1 MKERTYFCIDM
12 KSFFASVECA
22 ERGLNPFETNLIVAD
37 ESRGNGTICL
47 AITPKMKSLGVRN
60 RCRRY
65 EIPKGIQYIT
75 AMPRM
80 QKYIDYAAEI
90 YGIYL
95 QYIDKQDIHVYS
107 IDESFI
113 DATDYLPMYHK
124 TPKEFAKMLI
134 DEIAEKLHIPATA
147 GIGTNLYLAK
157 IALDITAKK
166 VPDHM
171 GYLNE
176 ELFRE
181 TLWHHRP
188 LTDFWGI
195 STGTVRRLERRG
207 IVDMAGIANYP
218 SEILYKDFG
227 INAELLID
235 HSWGRESCLMSD
247 IKNYKSKSKS
257 VSSSQVLFS
266 DYTFDKAK
274 IVVEEMVRSGCL
286 ELMRRKVIA
295 SHITVTIGYSKDCH
309 APTGGRVK
317 IGASTNLPKKI
328 MPSAMRV
335 FEQTTDRNSLILPY
349 FWIPE
354 DTIDLRVRR
363 DHVPYDTWLG
373 RGQVIATEGNV
384 IHYGY
389 IENFIEDLGTKYHI
403 KEIAFDRWGA
413 VQMVQN
419 LEGMGFT
426 VVPFGQGFK
435 DMSPPTKE
443 LMKLVLEEK
452 IAHGGHPVLRWMMD
466 NIFIRTDP
474 AGNIKPDKEKSTE
487 KIDGAVAT
495 IMALDRAIRCG
506 NDTSASVYDNRGIL
520 FL

>member
-295 SHITVTIGYSKDCH
+295 SHVTVTIGYSKDCH
-309 APTGGRVK
+309 TPTGGRVK

-335 FEQTTDRNSLILPY
+335 FEQTTDRNSLIRRVSIGFDGICDEGCEGY
-349 FWIPE
+349 
-354 DTIDLRVRR
+354 DLFTDWEEVERQKRPAR
-363 DHVPYDTWLG
+363 
-373 RGQVIATEGNV
+373 ATLELQSKFGKNALLMASDLQEGATLIMRN
-384 IHYGY
+384 
-389 IENFIEDLGTKYHI
+389 
-403 KEIAFDRWGA
+403 
-413 VQMVQN
+413 
-419 LEGMGFT
+419 
-426 VVPFGQGFK
+426 
-435 DMSPPTKE
+435 
-443 LMKLVLEEK
+443 KL
-452 IAHGGHPVLRWMMD
+452 IGGH
-466 NIFIRTDP
+466 N
-474 AGNIKPDKEKSTE
+474 S
-487 KIDGAVAT
+487 
-495 IMALDRAIRCG
+495 G
-506 NDTSASVYDNRGIL
+506 NDE
-520 FL
+520 

>member
-65 EIPKGIQYIT
+65 EIPKNIQYIT

-95 QYIDKQDIHVYS
+95 RYIDKQDIHVYS

-195 STGTVRRLERRG
+195 STGTIRRLERRG

-295 SHITVTIGYSKDCH
+295 SHVTVTIGYSKDCH

-328 MPSAMRV
+328 MPSAMGV
-335 FEQTTDRNSLILPY
+335 FEQTTDRNSLIRRVSIGFDGICDEGCEGY
-349 FWIPE
+349 
-354 DTIDLRVRR
+354 DLFTDWEEVERQKRLAR
-363 DHVPYDTWLG
+363 
-373 RGQVIATEGNV
+373 ATLELQSKFGKNALLMASDLQEGATLIMRN
-384 IHYGY
+384 
-389 IENFIEDLGTKYHI
+389 
-403 KEIAFDRWGA
+403 
-413 VQMVQN
+413 
-419 LEGMGFT
+419 
-426 VVPFGQGFK
+426 
-435 DMSPPTKE
+435 
-443 LMKLVLEEK
+443 KL
-452 IAHGGHPVLRWMMD
+452 IGGH
-466 NIFIRTDP
+466 N
-474 AGNIKPDKEKSTE
+474 S
-487 KIDGAVAT
+487 
-495 IMALDRAIRCG
+495 G
-506 NDTSASVYDNRGIL
+506 NDE
-520 FL
+520 

>member
-195 STGTVRRLERRG
+195 STGMVRRLERRG
-207 IVDMAGIANYP
+207 IVDMEGIANYP

-335 FEQTTDRNSLILPY
+335 TQLLRLSQCTGGFIRDDATAAPQTISTAKIEALEDIIDNCVEEDKKVVVFARFVPEIEAIKAMLEKKKLGYRLIYGATKDRTEQVKDFQEDPDVKVFVGQLQTTRMGLTLTAASVAVFYSLDFSYANYEQSRARIHR
-349 FWIPE
+349 I
-354 DTIDLRVRR
+354 
-363 DHVPYDTWLG
+363 
-373 RGQVIATEGNV
+373 GQKEKCLY
-384 IHYGY
+384 IHLVAK
-389 IENFIEDLGTKYHI
+389 N
-403 KEIAFDRWGA
+403 
-413 VQMVQN
+413 
-419 LEGMGFT
+419 T
-426 VVPFGQGFK
+426 V
-435 DMSPPTKE
+435 D
-443 LMKLVLEEK
+443 EK
-452 IAHGGHPVLRWMMD
+452 IMNALKHKGDIAKLMVDNWRTLLHGKV
-466 NIFIRTDP
+466 
-474 AGNIKPDKEKSTE
+474 
-487 KIDGAVAT
+487 
-495 IMALDRAIRCG
+495 
-506 NDTSASVYDNRGIL
+506 
-520 FL
+520 

>member
-1 MKERTYFCIDM
+1 MKQRTYFCIDM

-65 EIPKGIQYIT
+65 EIPKNISYIT

-113 DATDYLPMYHK
+113 DATDYLSMYHK

-134 DEIAEKLHIPATA
+134 DEIANKLHIPATA

-171 GYLNE
+171 GYLTE

-181 TLWHHRP
+181 TLWHHKP

-207 IVDMAGIANYP
+207 ITDMAGIAQFP
-218 SEILYKDFG
+218 SELLYKDFG

-235 HSWGRESCLMSD
+235 HAWGE
-247 IKNYKSKSKS
+247 
-257 VSSSQVLFS
+257 
-266 DYTFDKAK
+266 
-274 IVVEEMVRSGCL
+274 
-286 ELMRRKVIA
+286 
-295 SHITVTIGYSKDCH
+295 
-309 APTGGRVK
+309 
-317 IGASTNLPKKI
+317 NL
-328 MPSAMRV
+328 A
-335 FEQTTDRNSLILPY
+335 
-349 FWIPE
+349 
-354 DTIDLRVRR
+354 
-363 DHVPYDTWLG
+363 
-373 RGQVIATEGNV
+373 
-384 IHYGY
+384 
-389 IENFIEDLGTKYHI
+389 
-403 KEIAFDRWGA
+403 
-413 VQMVQN
+413 
-419 LEGMGFT
+419 
-426 VVPFGQGFK
+426 
-435 DMSPPTKE
+435 
-443 LMKLVLEEK
+443 
-452 IAHGGHPVLRWMMD
+452 
-466 NIFIRTDP
+466 
-474 AGNIKPDKEKSTE
+474 
-487 KIDGAVAT
+487 
-495 IMALDRAIRCG
+495 
-506 NDTSASVYDNRGIL
+506 
-520 FL
+520 